1 MRSKAPPTPRRE
13 RLGRARLYLVAGS
26 ASGGPGWWTA
36 VERAL
41 ASGVID
47 VLQLREPGL
56 DDAALLAL
64 ARSAR
69 TLCDAHG
76 ALLIVNDRV
85 SLAALCNADGAHVGE
100 SDLPAG
106 LARLLLGD
114 ERLLGLST
122 HDAAE
127 VEAAQRQGVDYVGL
141 GPCFATETKALRRAP
156 GGPALVAA
164 AQAVARD
171 LPLFPIGGVTPEN
184 AASLVAAG
192 ARRLAVGAAVLRAA
206 DPAAAAHTLANLLP
220 PAT

>member
-1 MRSKAPPTPRRE
+1 VRSTAVTPRRE

-47 VLQLREPGL
+47 VLQLRDAEL
-56 DDAALLAL
+56 DDAAFVAQ
-64 ARSAR
+64 ARAAR
-69 TLCDAHG
+69 RLCDVHG

-85 SLAALCNADGAHVGE
+85 SLAAACEADGAHVGE
-100 SDLPAG
+100 HDLPAG
-106 LARLLLGD
+106 LARLLLGE

-127 VEAAQRQGVDYVGL
+127 VAAAHGQGVDYVGL
-141 GPCFATETKALRRAP
+141 GPCFPSETKSLRRSP

-164 AQAVARD
+164 AQGTART
-171 LPLFPIGGVTPEN
+171 LPLFPIGGITPEN

-192 ARRLAVGAAVLRAA
+192 ARRLAVGGAVLRAA
-206 DPAAAAHTLANLLP
+206 DPAAVALRLAGLLP
-220 PAT
+220 AAP